1 MSGLNVGQVGI
12 AGEVRCVLK
21 REDGSIK
28 EDTGFQKNLILN
40 QGLNFLG
47 SDLGN
52 MFEKCAIGSGNTTPV
67 ATQTQL
73 DSFLAV
79 GTGAVNS
86 GKYDYVPDASNTY
99 KTNQVYKYVFT
110 GLNNVNVSEVGLAS
124 STSTDSISHVLY
136 TRALLKDV
144 SGAPTTI
151 TILQGEVLEVY
162 YKLWVVYST
171 LDAEF
176 VVNMLDGKG
185 GSVPYNTKVR
195 NQGVG
200 VAIFY
205 NYIGSQLYA
214 TSVGDDYINPS
225 SADLVGITAKRP
237 EGLKRYNSMDR
248 APYITDS
255 YKRGLILNIAV
266 ADANASIRTFGILTS
281 MGAWQIRF
289 GSVVDDSPIP
299 KTNLKTLSMHFE
311 VSWGRYEG
319 VL

>member
-1 MSGLNVGQVGI
+1 MSGLSVGI
-12 AGEVRCVLK
+12 AGEVRFIVK
-21 REDGSIK
+21 RDDGSIK

-47 SDLGN
+47 KDLGS

-67 ATQTQL
+67 ATQTRL

-79 GTGAVNS
+79 QAGAINS
-86 GKYDYVPDASNTY
+86 SKYDYVPDASNTY

-124 STSTDSISHVLY
+124 ATSIDSISHSLH
-136 TRALLKDV
+136 TRALLKDI

-151 TILQGEVLEVY
+151 TILQGEILEVY

-171 LDAEF
+171 LDTEF

-185 GSVPYNTKVR
+185 GVTPYNTKVR
-195 NQGVG
+195 NQEVG
-200 VAIFY
+200 VAMFY
-205 NYIGSQLYA
+205 NYIGSHLYA
-214 TSVGDDYINPS
+214 MSVGDNYINPS

-237 EGLKRYNSMDR
+237 EGLKRYGSMDR
-248 APYITDS
+248 APYIKDS
-255 YKRGLILNIAV
+255 YKRVLILNIAT
-266 ADANASIRTFGILTS
+266 ADANSPIRTFSILTS

-289 GSVVDDSPIP
+289 GSVADDSPIP
-299 KTNLKTLSMHFE
+299 KTNLRTLSMPFE
-311 VSWGRYEG
+311 FSWGRYEG